1 MISSVCFYDN
11 GAMAVAGLINGLV
24 FLYDANNKMKYY
36 TQILCRNRSGKH
48 KHGCKVS
55 SVLFLSNASPQ
66 LGGGAIASA
75 RSEVYQLLVSTND
88 SRIRLFRLNDF
99 SLRSKFK
106 GHSTETNLPIRP
118 AMSECGE
125 YVLSGSDQG
134 EVFIWQKSLGRRKI
148 RTTDAYNQTG
158 EHEAYISNLRT
169 GLSILRNSAFESFDN
184 NVELSPDGR
193 TVVSS
198 KADMVEANPT
208 ICVSFGTTNMIK
220 TIMSEDTIRKLYAE
234 NFLINRFAPEE
245 NFGETKLGDGMAGG
259 GYRHS
264 DAAGSKDA
272 SLPGTL
278 SESTVNKFTVELAR
292 KVIITADYNGVIR
305 VFVKGF

>member
-1 MISSVCFYDN
+1 LRLVQSFAAHTGACWAMKLSHDGKYIATAGQDTYISVWLVSQFIDEPTGGVRVVDDSTPIQLYRDHVGDVIDLSWSKSNFLLSASLDQTVRLWHVSRPDCLVVCRHPDVVSGVCFHPTNDRFFLTGSLDKKLRMWDLESGTPMVSAWAQAPDMISSVCFYDN

-134 EVFIWQKSLGRRKI
+134 EVFIWQ
-148 RTTDAYNQTG
+148 
-158 EHEAYISNLRT
+158 
-169 GLSILRNSAFESFDN
+169 
-184 NVELSPDGR
+184 
-193 TVVSS
+193 
-198 KADMVEANPT
+198 
-208 ICVSFGTTNMIK
+208 
-220 TIMSEDTIRKLYAE
+220 
-234 NFLINRFAPEE
+234 
-245 NFGETKLGDGMAGG
+245 
-259 GYRHS
+259 
-264 DAAGSKDA
+264 
-272 SLPGTL
+272 
-278 SESTVNKFTVELAR
+278 
-292 KVIITADYNGVIR
+292 
-305 VFVKGF
+305 

>member
-1 MISSVCFYDN
+1 MISSVCYYDN

-24 FLYDANNKMKYY
+24 FLFDANNKMKYY

-55 SVLFLSNASPQ
+55 SVSFLSNDASPP
-66 LGGGAIASA
+66 IAGSSSVSV

-106 GHSTETNLPIRP
+106 GHSTQTNLPIRP
-118 AMSECGE
+118 AVSECGE

-134 EVFIWQKSLGRRKI
+134 DVFIWQKSLGRRKI

-169 GLSILRNSAFESFDN
+169 GLSILRNSAYESFDN
-184 NVELSPDGR
+184 NVEFSPDGT
-193 TVVSS
+193 TVVSN
-198 KADMVEANPT
+198 KADLVGPNPT
-208 ICVSFGTTNMIK
+208 ICVSFGTTKLIR
-220 TIMSEDTIRKLYAE
+220 TIMSEDTIRKVYAE
-234 NFLINRFAPEE
+234 NFLINRFTPEE
-245 NFGETKLGDGMAGG
+245 MSSETKMGDVV
-259 GYRHS
+259 S
-264 DAAGSKDA
+264 AGSKDA
-272 SLPGTL
+272 ALP
-278 SESTVNKFTVELAR
+278 SAVSDSTVNKYIVELAR
-292 KVIITADYNGVIR
+292 NVIITADYNGIIR